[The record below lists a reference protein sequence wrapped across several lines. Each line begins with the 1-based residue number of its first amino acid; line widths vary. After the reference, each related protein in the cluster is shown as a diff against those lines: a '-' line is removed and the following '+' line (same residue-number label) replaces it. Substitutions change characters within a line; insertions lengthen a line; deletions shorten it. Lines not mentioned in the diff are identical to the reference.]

1 MTRLSGC
8 RPTWCRPAKGKDL
21 KNDVALRAGDVV
33 IVPMSGI
40 AQVGLFV
47 KQWIRDVVPL
57 YGSYNI
63 NLGSTSGLFTS
74 PIP

>member
-1 MTRLSGC
+1 
-8 RPTWCRPAKGKDL
+8 
-21 KNDVALRAGDVV
+21 
-33 IVPMSGI
+33 MSGI